1 MAGSPSK
8 KNFRQRAPS
17 KGGVPSSPG
26 VEESDDI
33 DPDPVL
39 EELKDKFKEHIDCID
54 GSLTEVVRKHEKQ
67 YLEAYNMYVKRKE
80 VELKDLI
87 NNIYARDKNANLK
100 DEKIATLEKQLQ
112 TMSKDAVSE
121 DK

>member
-1 MAGSPSK
+1 MGSYRPR
-8 KNFRQRAPS
+8 NNS

-26 VEESDDI
+26 VDD
-33 DPDPVL
+33 DYDDVEPDPVL

-100 DEKIATLEKQLQ
+100 DEKIATLEK
-112 TMSKDAVSE
+112 
-121 DK
+121 